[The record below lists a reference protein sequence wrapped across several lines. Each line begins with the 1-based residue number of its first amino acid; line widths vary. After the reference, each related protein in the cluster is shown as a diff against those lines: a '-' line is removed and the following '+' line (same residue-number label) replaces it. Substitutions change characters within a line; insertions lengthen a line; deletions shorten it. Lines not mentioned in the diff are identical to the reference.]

1 MSFQAFFSKMAGILR
16 AEIHSKARKCSIFAI
31 KVHKCGVFMTKVHN
45 CDICCV
51 EHAQNHKNTG
61 KITKIR
67 TLYQW
72 AFLPNAGIYQNRGKR
87 NHFNVFSFPCFGNVV
102 TTLFPNNSPLRAR
115 QTRLF
120 LTLWENEDFFCNCAE
135 DYSER
140 TSQVINV
147 SSTNE
152 WYPFDS
158 R

>member
-1 MSFQAFFSKMAGILR
+1 MSFQASFSKIVGILR
-16 AEIHSKARKCSIFAI
+16 AEIQTKARKCSIFAI
-31 KVHKCGVFMTKVHN
+31 KVHKCGIFMTKVHK
-45 CDICCV
+45 CDICCL

-72 AFLPNAGIYQNRGKR
+72 AFLPNARIYQNRGKR

-120 LTLWENEDFFCNCAE
+120 LTL
-135 DYSER
+135 
-140 TSQVINV
+140 
-147 SSTNE
+147 
-152 WYPFDS
+152 
-158 R
+158 